1 MSHLFWG
8 NPLYLQRM
16 YYRPISFNTVETT
29 LDDFSS
35 QKFKRSSLAS
45 SQDLTSDCLSHCL
58 LLFAD
63 R

>member
-1 MSHLFWG
+1 MSHLFG
-8 NPLYLQRM
+8 AILFIYKEHM
-16 YYRPISFNTVETT
+16 YHPISFNTVETT

-45 SQDLTSDCLSHCL
+45 SQGLTADCLSHCP